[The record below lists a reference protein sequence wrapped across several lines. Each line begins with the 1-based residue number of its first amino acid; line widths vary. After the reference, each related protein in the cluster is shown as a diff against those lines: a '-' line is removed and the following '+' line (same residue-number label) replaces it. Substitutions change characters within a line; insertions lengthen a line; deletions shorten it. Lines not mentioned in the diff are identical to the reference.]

1 MTLIPVENKPGIFRD
16 SETNAIVNKNTS
28 DYDIYVRS
36 RNKMKTK
43 EERIGELEK
52 KVDHLSGLRAAKVD
66 LKSAPELIVRLTPY
80 ATPESGSNVIVLFAM
95 LLTY

>member
-43 EERIGELEK
+43 QERIGELEK
-52 KVDHLSGLRAAKVD
+52 KVYHLSGD
-66 LKSAPELIVRLTPY
+66 IGDIKSMLQTLI
-80 ATPESGSNVIVLFAM
+80 SK
-95 LLTY
+95 

>member
-16 SETNAIVNKNTS
+16 SETNAIINKNTS

-52 KVDHLSGLRAAKVD
+52 KVDHLTGD
-66 LKSAPELIVRLTPY
+66 IGDIKSMLQTLI
-80 ATPESGSNVIVLFAM
+80 SK
-95 LLTY
+95 